1 LENIKHTDFAFENK
15 NIITNSQSN
24 IGNIIEYD
32 FVVDTNTQNLLC
44 QNVMNMIQEIKK
56 QKDQFEDKENN
67 VDSFLGK

>member
-1 LENIKHTDFAFENK
+1 MENIKHTDFAFENK

-24 IGNIIEYD
+24 IGNIIEHD

>member
-1 LENIKHTDFAFENK
+1 MENIKHTDFAFENK